1 MADLI
6 IYDDSINDTSET
18 IKTLSSELQTIMDN
32 YIDTVTEIKTNAVKS
47 GDTSDKLE
55 VFIQYASK
63 LRSTISS
70 VGEEISMDMSTYL
83 EEIDTKDE
91 YLY

>member
-18 IKTLSSELQTIMDN
+18 IKTLSSELQTIMGN

>member
-1 MADLI
+1 MADLV
-6 IYDDSINDTSET
+6 IYDESINDTSET

-55 VFIQYASK
+55 VFIQYAGQLK
-63 LRSTISS
+63 STISS
-70 VGEEISMDMSTYL
+70 LGEEISMDMSTYL

>member
-32 YIDTVTEIKTNAVKS
+32 CIDTVTEIKTNAVKS

>member
-55 VFIQYASK
+55 VLFNMP
-63 LRSTISS
+63 
-70 VGEEISMDMSTYL
+70 VN
-83 EEIDTKDE
+83 
-91 YLY
+91 

>member
-70 VGEEISMDMSTYL
+70 VGEEISMNMSTYL